1 MTVTGVCTENGAIV
15 QCPAVLA
22 TGPETELAAVRSPSL
37 GARSVLGHLRESRSA
52 TRLLVD
58 VSFCAFNPLALCFFC
73 AEYYISMSKKHEDM
87 YILNLKTSSTEF
99 EIIGIDGKPTFD
111 QLEGVLLFEGGT
123 VCADGFTNLAAD
135 AVCRHMGHHA
145 AISWRHGILFRY
157 LEIL

>member
-1 MTVTGVCTENGAIV
+1 M
-15 QCPAVLA
+15 
-22 TGPETELAAVRSPSL
+22 
-37 GARSVLGHLRESRSA
+37 GARTVLGHLRESRSA

-58 VSFCAFNPLALCFFC
+58 VSFCAFNPLALCFSVLNK
-73 AEYYISMSKKHEDM
+73 EHENM
-87 YILNLKTSSTEF
+87 YILNLKKSSTEF
-99 EIIGIDGKPTFD
+99 EIIGTDGKPTFD